1 MLKKENMKS
10 VTFDPLELGLAYK
23 YKSALDSLSDMVLI
37 MDRERKILYLN
48 PAFEKVTGID
58 RKEALGMLLDDLLEK
73 YRIVPK
79 GEKDKIIER
88 TKKGFEKGKSAVDKE
103 TIMINK
109 EGNEFPVSYSAS
121 IIRHEGEVIGQVVI
135 IRDITER
142 KKLEEKLR
150 ETIEK
155 LKASQEEL
163 STPVVKVWEGII
175 MLPVIGVVDSYRAQR
190 MMETLLERIVETDA
204 HVVILDITGVAT
216 MDSEVINYILKT
228 VKAAELMGAECVIT
242 GIKPEIAQA
251 IVRLGFDASSLV
263 VKRDVEDALRY
274 SLGRIG
280 IEIGG
285 KQ

>member
-1 MLKKENMKS
+1 MKS

>member
-1 MLKKENMKS
+1 MKS

-48 PAFEKVTGID
+48 PAFEKVTGVD

-79 GEKDKIIER
+79 EEKDKIIER
-88 TKKGFEKGKSAVDKE
+88 TKKGFEKGKGAVDKE
-103 TIMINK
+103 AVMIDR

-163 STPVVKVWEGII
+163 STPVVKIWEGII

-216 MDSEVINYILKT
+216 MDSEVVNYILKT

-263 VKRDVEDALRY
+263 VKRDVEDALCY
-274 SLGRIG
+274 SLRRIG
-280 IEIGG
+280 VEIGG
-285 KQ
+285 RG